1 MRVTHGFSFFLL
13 LLSLGSAGCDR
24 AAQEPGPHYL
34 PARPPDQGLVYVLAI
49 HPLYNPKKLHTSYQ
63 PMVDY
68 LNCRLSGVRLEL
80 EASRDYG
87 HFEGKIQARSPHLLL
102 PNPWQ
107 TLQAIK
113 VGYGVIA
120 QAGDPEDF
128 KGVFIV
134 RRDSG
139 LNNPSELKGK
149 AVSYPAPT
157 ALAACI
163 MPQYFLHQHG
173 ININTELENR
183 YVGSQESSIMNVA
196 LRQTLAGATWPPP
209 WRAFQKE
216 HPREADE
223 LKVLWETPSLINN
236 SVMVREDVPPA
247 LREEIRTTLVHLHES
262 EEGRALLA
270 GMETR
275 RFHPASDRDY
285 DVVRRY
291 VARFEK
297 VVRPVGGP

>member
-1 MRVTHGFSFFLL
+1 MRVAPRFLFFLM
-13 LLSLGSAGCDR
+13 LLSLCSVGCERDAR
-24 AAQEPGPHYL
+24 EVDPHYL
-34 PARPPDQGLVYVLAI
+34 PARPPAQGLVYVFAV
-49 HPLYNPKKLHTSYQ
+49 HPLYNPQKLHTSYQ

-68 LNCRLSGVRLEL
+68 LNRRLPGARLEL

-87 HFEGKIQARSPHLLL
+87 HFEGKIQARLPHLLL

-107 TLQAIK
+107 TLQAMK

-128 KGVFIV
+128 KGIFIV
-134 RRDSG
+134 RRDSK
-139 LNNPSELKGK
+139 LTNPSELKGK

-163 MPQYFLHQHG
+163 MPQFFLHQQG
-173 ININTELENR
+173 LNVNTELENR

-196 LRQTLAGATWPPP
+196 LRQTVAGATWPPP
-209 WRAFQKE
+209 WRAFQKD
-216 HPREADE
+216 HPHEASE
-223 LKVLWETPSLINN
+223 LKVLWETQSLINN
-236 SVMVREDVPPA
+236 SVMVREDVPPD
-247 LREEIRTTLVHLHES
+247 LREAIRSALVHLHES
-262 EEGRALLA
+262 EEGRAVLV
-270 GMETR
+270 GMETS

-285 DVVRRY
+285 EVVRSY

-297 VVRPVGGP
+297 VVRPVKGP

>member
-1 MRVTHGFSFFLL
+1 MKVAHGFSFLLL
-13 LLSLGSAGCDR
+13 LLSLGTAGCDR
-24 AAQEPGPHYL
+24 TAKDSGPHYL
-34 PARPPDQGLVYVLAI
+34 SARPPAQGLVYVFAV

-68 LNCRLSGVRLEL
+68 LNRRLSGARLEL

-107 TLQAIK
+107 TLQAMK

-128 KGVFIV
+128 KGIFII
-134 RRDSG
+134 RNDSG
-139 LNNPSELKGK
+139 LKIPSDLKGK
-149 AVSYPAPT
+149 AVSYPSPT

-173 ININTELENR
+173 ININTELTNR

-196 LRQTLAGATWPPP
+196 LRQTVAGATWPPP
-209 WRAFQKE
+209 WRAFQKD
-216 HPREADE
+216 HPREASE
-223 LKVLWETPSLINN
+223 LKVIWETPCLINN

-247 LREEIRTTLVHLHES
+247 LLEEIRTALVHLHES
-262 EEGRALLA
+262 KEGRALLA

-285 DVVRRY
+285 DVVRSY

-297 VVRPVGGP
+297 IVRPVKGP